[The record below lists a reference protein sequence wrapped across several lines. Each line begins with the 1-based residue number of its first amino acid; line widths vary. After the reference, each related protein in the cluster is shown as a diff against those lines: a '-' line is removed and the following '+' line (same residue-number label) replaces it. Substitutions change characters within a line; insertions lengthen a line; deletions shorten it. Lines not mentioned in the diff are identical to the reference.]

1 MIPVLV
7 CDRSMSRGCLM
18 ETASERNPGSLD
30 GSNGHVHREL
40 CARARA
46 TGARRAARER
56 WETSPDSQS
65 LVCEVHRGG
74 YRVSRVERARR
85 CAPRTEGCVRF
96 AFRTSRVERNL
107 ESASRDISWLWIIP
121 GSTRQC

>member
-1 MIPVLV
+1 MRAMKPADAHVHDSRLGL
-7 CDRSMSRGCLM
+7 RSVDVQGLLDGDPL
-18 ETASERNPGSLD
+18 ASERNPGSLD

-74 YRVSRVERARR
+74 YRVSRVERASMCPAHRGLCPFRFSDLARR
-85 CAPRTEGCVRF
+85 T
-96 AFRTSRVERNL
+96 
-107 ESASRDISWLWIIP
+107 
-121 GSTRQC
+121 